1 MKQKR
6 KEIINLIFG
15 GANFLTQREINELVS
30 IIGTYPNKVYLRYE
44 DVAEYLEFFGPE
56 ITMDRMKK
64 RKELV
69 LNYDT
74 LVKNIEVKLPEY
86 FI

>member
-30 IIGTYPNKVYLRYE
+30 IISTYPNKVYLRYE